1 MKPYREIGHK
11 IIWLEEVD
19 STNNYAR
26 KLIENGEEEGA
37 LVLARKQTQGRGREG
52 RNWISPEGG
61 LYMSLVLKPP
71 LPVKELS
78 LMTLLTAVAVLEAI
92 EDLTLLKCQVK
103 WPNDLLLEGK
113 KVCGILTE
121 SKVMGEAVEYVVVG
135 IGINV
140 NSSIE
145 GLNADLPYPAT
156 SLKEILGFEIENS
169 ILLKEIMQNFN
180 KYYKLIPGEGWSAIL
195 KKWKERIYQT
205 DIEIGEPIIYLQN
218 YLSME
223 NEEGELA

>member
-19 STNNYAR
+19 STNDYAK
-26 KLIENGEEEGA
+26 KLVENGEEEGV

-78 LMTLLTAVAVLEAI
+78 PMTLLTAVAVLEAI
-92 EDLTLLKCQVK
+92 EELTLLRCQVK

-140 NSSIE
+140 NCSIE

-156 SLKEILGFEIENS
+156 SLKEILGYEIENS
-169 ILLKEIMQNFN
+169 VLLKEIMQNFN
-180 KYYKLIPGEGWSAIL
+180 KYYKLIPGEGWSVIL